1 VDSQVL
7 ERFFE
12 HLSVAVGRIVGSA
25 PSRRLD
31 ELVPRRLERTEVLP
45 VLAGALVDE
54 RVQLEV
60 DLIEARREMDGQRLT
75 ERPRLDA
82 IEEAGRQPEIDQVG
96 RAGVEPVL
104 WKPEVCTSSSNA
116 DDPPQVPARRRAS
129 PRLRDGYAGC
139 SAPKT
144 LPPVALKY
152 ATVPTPGTS

>member
-60 DLIEARREMDGQRLT
+60 DLSRR
-75 ERPRLDA
+75 DA
-82 IEEAGRQPEIDQVG
+82 KWTV
-96 RAGVEPVL
+96 
-104 WKPEVCTSSSNA
+104 
-116 DDPPQVPARRRAS
+116 
-129 PRLRDGYAGC
+129 
-139 SAPKT
+139 SA
-144 LPPVALKY
+144 
-152 ATVPTPGTS
+152 